1 MLLNHSIYH
10 ENTGIQYFSMSW
22 NGNTCQYNI
31 PTIEGRN
38 IVRGMIPC
46 AYRITVG
53 RDIVYD
59 KLIFCN
65 SKEDFKKIISDWD
78 SHDMH
83 IDYTLLE
90 NDVEYEIDLKGYV
103 TWRIK

>member
-10 ENTGIQYFSMSW
+10 EETGIQYFSMQLD
-22 NGNTCQYNI
+22 GDTCQYNI
-31 PTIEGRN
+31 PTIEGRK

-46 AYRITVG
+46 AYRIKLICKTV
-53 RDIVYD
+53 YN

-78 SHDMH
+78 SHDMM
-83 IDYTLLE
+83 IEYTALD
-90 NDVEYEIDLKGYV
+90 NDVEYEIDPKGYV

>member
-1 MLLNHSIYH
+1 MLIHHSMYH
-10 ENTGIQYFSMSW
+10 EESGIQYFSMQW
-22 NGNTCQYNI
+22 NGHTCRYNI
-31 PTIEGRN
+31 PTLEGRE

-46 AYRITVG
+46 AYRMKLNCKTIHD
-53 RDIVYD
+53 R
-59 KLIFCN
+59 LIFCN

-78 SHDMH
+78 SHDMM
-83 IDYTLLE
+83 IEYSALD